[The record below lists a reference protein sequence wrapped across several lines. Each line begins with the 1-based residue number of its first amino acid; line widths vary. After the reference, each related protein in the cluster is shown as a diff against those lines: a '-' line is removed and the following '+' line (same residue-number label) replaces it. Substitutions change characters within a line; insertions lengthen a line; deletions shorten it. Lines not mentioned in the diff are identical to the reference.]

1 MCLHLVREYFLSLDF
16 SIVLYLSLMCRAEIC
31 FVVYEHYSFLQYSA
45 GYEPSKGR
53 LNKPTSYIAKTND
66 IGQWIQVDLGKVAK
80 VTRIG
85 TQGRYN
91 VGQWVTKFIVSYS
104 IDGGYFQFQM
114 HKSYNFPRVSCK
126 PVSFLN
132 LHNFFKKWRTSLTQK
147 ITDDFPYM
155 FFLACLSFLVFPG
168 PIEGVSSLP

>member
-1 MCLHLVREYFLSLDF
+1 M
-16 SIVLYLSLMCRAEIC
+16 
-31 FVVYEHYSFLQYSA
+31 VYENYLFILQYSA

-53 LNKPTSYIAKTND
+53 LNQPTTYIAKTSD
-66 IGQWIQVDLGKVAK
+66 KGQWIQVDLGKVAK
-80 VTRIG
+80 VTKIG

-126 PVSFLN
+126 LVGFLN
-132 LHNFFKKWRTSLTQK
+132 LHYPVCFCW
-147 ITDDFPYM
+147 
-155 FFLACLSFLVFPG
+155 LACLSWTHRAHV
-168 PIEGVSSLP
+168 IDT

>member
-16 SIVLYLSLMCRAEIC
+16 SIVLYLNLMCWAEIY
-31 FVVYEHYSFLQYSA
+31 VVYEHYSFLQYSA

-85 TQGRYN
+85 TQGRYY

-126 PVSFLN
+126 PVRFLN
-132 LHNFFKKWRTSLTQK
+132 LHILFQKRRTSLTQK
-147 ITDDFPYM
+147 ITDDFPCM
-155 FFLACLSFLVFPG
+155 FLLACLSFLVFPR
-168 PIEGVSSLP
+168 PIEVVSSLP